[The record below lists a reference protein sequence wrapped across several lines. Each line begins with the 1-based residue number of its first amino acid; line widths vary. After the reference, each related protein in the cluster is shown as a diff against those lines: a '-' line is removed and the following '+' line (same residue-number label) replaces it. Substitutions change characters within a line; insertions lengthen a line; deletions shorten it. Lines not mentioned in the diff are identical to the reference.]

1 MPCSVVG
8 LFTSAYFMQDVWAW
22 GVGFGIATALTDY
35 LGYQKGG
42 EFTDLFKT
50 INPDAAAVLAPAC
63 YLGLIILAK
72 RESAQFIY
80 FQF

>member
-1 MPCSVVG
+1 
-8 LFTSAYFMQDVWAW
+8 
-22 GVGFGIATALTDY
+22 
-35 LGYQKGG
+35 LGYRKGG

-50 INPDAAAVLAPAC
+50 MNPYAGAVLAAAC
-63 YLGLIILAK
+63 YLALMILGK